1 MYIYI
6 VNNYEKKHDE
16 KMVDTMVNTNE
27 ESWLIGHQDDDKVIP
42 GYTTR
47 WRWPLVDNSE
57 YFVDNKLLIIIIG
70 H

>member
-1 MYIYI
+1 
-6 VNNYEKKHDE
+6 
-16 KMVDTMVNTNE
+16 MVDTMVNTNE